1 MESRFTGSE
10 VAMSG
15 VISLKNV
22 ECRDC
27 YKCIRK
33 CPVKAIRYSD
43 GRAEIIDSE
52 CVLCGEC
59 VISCPQGGDFLES
72 DVGAVR
78 RMIGRG
84 VPVVASVSP
93 AFISD
98 IPVGSIEGMRETL
111 RALGFA
117 DAQESALGVEI
128 VAREYERIMRENE
141 MDLLI
146 SSCCSSVVMLI
157 QRYYPDVLPYLAPVK
172 SPMQIHCQMLKQQYP
187 DALTVFIGPCY
198 AKKGEAAHA
207 DCVDY
212 AITFY
217 ELREWMREAGVQPVH
232 VARAPEDR
240 KRARRY
246 PRQDGLVKS
255 MTPIEGWN
263 RVAIDGVNDCI
274 AALSEIRH
282 GGIEKTFL
290 EMTACEGSC
299 VNGPAIRKGHYENRI
314 HGTVAVNEYAGNND
328 FGVTTDLP
336 IRSYYAPEPVQRS
349 RPSEDEIQAV
359 LKKLSKDTP
368 KNTLNCGCC
377 GYTTCR
383 QMAIAICRDMAQ
395 MDMCLPYV
403 REKAESHSHEI
414 VDNTLKAAD
423 QLIDRQMRVVQ
434 NVASILGET
443 TAETKV
449 ILTRLKEAIQS
460 DD

>member
-1 MESRFTGSE
+1 MNR
-10 VAMSG
+10 
-15 VISLKNV
+15 IIRLNNV

-27 YKCIRK
+27 YKCIRN

-52 CVLCGEC
+52 CILCGEC
-59 VISCPQGGDFLES
+59 VVTCPQRGDFLES
-72 DVGAVR
+72 QVDAIR
-78 RMIGRG
+78 RMIERGRRL
-84 VPVVASVSP
+84 VASVAPS
-93 AFISD
+93 FISD
-98 IPVGSIEGMRETL
+98 IPVGSMEGMRETL
-111 RALGFA
+111 RLLGFA
-117 DAQESALGVEI
+117 DAGETALGGEI
-128 VAREYERIMRENE
+128 VSREYERIMRENE
-141 MDLLI
+141 KDLLI
-146 SSCCSSVVMLI
+146 SSCCTSVVMLI

-172 SPMQIHCQMLKQQYP
+172 SPMQIHCAMLKQQYP

-198 AKKGEAAHA
+198 AKKGEAELSE
-207 DCVDY
+207 DVDY

-217 ELREWMREAGVQPVH
+217 ELREWMRSAGVQPVFIES
-232 VARAPEDR
+232 APGDR

-282 GGIEKTFL
+282 GGVQKTFL

-299 VNGPAIRKGHYENRI
+299 VNGPAIRKNRYENRI
-314 HGTVAVNEYAGNND
+314 RGTVAVNEYSGNDD

-336 IRSYYAPEPVQRS
+336 IRMYHNPEPVQRS
-349 RPSEDEIQAV
+349 RPTEEEIQAV
-359 LKKLSKDTP
+359 LKKLGKDTR
-368 KNTLNCGCC
+368 KTALNCGCC
-377 GYTTCR
+377 GYASCR
-383 QMAIAICRDMAQ
+383 KMAIAICRDMAQ
-395 MDMCLPYV
+395 MDMCLPYL

-414 VDNTLKAAD
+414 IDSTLEAAD
-423 QLIDRQMRVVQ
+423 QLIDKQMRVVQ
-434 NVASILGET
+434 NIASILGET

-449 ILTRLKEAIQS
+449 ILTKLKEAVQS